1 MDGGNGLKIPAQVKE
16 DSILIVWLASYFV
29 LIEYTDEYIQYD
41 IIFVLA
47 FLLLF
52 QHDSGKRQEMM
63 AKSWK
68 KINHKMSRNILKLPF
83 QQCYIIV
90 IDLLL

>member
-16 DSILIVWLASYFV
+16 DSILIVWLASHFV

-52 QHDSGKRQEMM
+52 QHDSGKKTGNDGKIMKEN
-63 AKSWK
+63 KS
-68 KINHKMSRNILKLPF
+68 
-83 QQCYIIV
+83 
-90 IDLLL
+90 

>member
-1 MDGGNGLKIPAQVKE
+1 MDGGNGSKISAQVKE
-16 DSILIVWLASYFV
+16 DSILIIWLASHFF

-52 QHDSGKRQEMM
+52 HHDSGKKDR
-63 AKSWK
+63 K
-68 KINHKMSRNILKLPF
+68 
-83 QQCYIIV
+83 
-90 IDLLL
+90 